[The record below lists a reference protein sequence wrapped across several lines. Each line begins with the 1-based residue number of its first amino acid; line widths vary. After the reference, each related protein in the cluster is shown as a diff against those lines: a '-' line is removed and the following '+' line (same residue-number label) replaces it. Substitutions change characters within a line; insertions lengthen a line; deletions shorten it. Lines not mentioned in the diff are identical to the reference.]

1 VGICRDGDG
10 DKYSPVIEIGDGEY
24 FRGRG
29 AEKLLPLIPR
39 SVDIPTSNKNGKS
52 FDQKRKMVKA

>member
-1 VGICRDGDG
+1 
-10 DKYSPVIEIGDGEY
+10 VIEIGDGEY